1 MKKGKEKLHI
11 LQFVVA
17 VILAIVISISPI
29 TTQNAK
35 AAIVVTYSTTMY
47 TNDKMQIDLDY
58 TQKNV
63 KLKSS
68 NTKIATISK
77 TGWIKTKNK
86 TGKVVITVKYPKG
99 TDRYNITV
107 KKDKYAI
114 TINKAGVS
122 AGMQAVVATVKKT
135 GNVTVSYKKQGTVN
149 KQTFVVKKYTN
160 PLKSLKIDGTNIASK
175 FKTDNVYVL
184 PYAKYAGKKIK
195 VSYSAASNFELLYVD
210 YLLQP
215 GNMKSDIV
223 KNKGTVKIQKKNS
236 ALLISAYNAKTQQNE
251 TCMVI
256 FQ

>member
-1 MKKGKEKLHI
+1 MIGVSKTFGGSSILSSPALKNARKPCIYWVSGVFDFWSKSNLITNLIIGSNHLFSYGKFLKLYVGY
-11 LQFVVA
+11 F
-17 VILAIVISISPI
+17 
-29 TTQNAK
+29 
-35 AAIVVTYSTTMY
+35 MY
-47 TNDKMQIDLDY
+47 RIWFQRCSSIDL
-58 TQKNV
+58 
-63 KLKSS
+63 
-68 NTKIATISK
+68 
-77 TGWIKTKNK
+77 
-86 TGKVVITVKYPKG
+86 ITVKYPKE
-99 TDRYNITV
+99 TDRYNIIV

-160 PLKSLKIDGTNIASK
+160 PLKSLKIDGTNIVSK

-195 VSYSAASNFELLYVD
+195 VSYSAASNFELSYVD

-215 GNMKSDIV
+215 GNMKSDMV

>member
-1 MKKGKEKLHI
+1 MTVML
-11 LQFVVA
+11 A
-17 VILAIVISISPI
+17 VMMVLSTAAETQAA
-29 TTQNAK
+29 TTTPQK
-35 AAIVVTYSTTMY
+35 RVVTLYSS
-47 TNDKMQIDLDY
+47 KS
-58 TQKNV
+58 KNYNSFLGNY
-63 KLKSS
+63 KFQSLKSADR
-68 NTKIATISK
+68 KKATLAL
-77 TGWIKTKNK
+77 KN
-86 TGKVVITVKYPKG
+86 G
-99 TDRYNITV
+99 
-107 KKDKYAI
+107 
-114 TINKAGVS
+114 AGVS

-195 VSYSAASNFELLYVD
+195 VSYSAASNFELSYVD

-215 GNMKSDIV
+215 GNMKSDMV

>member
-1 MKKGKEKLHI
+1 MIGDWSNGMIGVSKTFGGSSILSSPALKNARKPCIYWVSGVFDFLVKIKSNHKSNHLFSYGKFLKLYVGY
-11 LQFVVA
+11 F
-17 VILAIVISISPI
+17 
-29 TTQNAK
+29 
-35 AAIVVTYSTTMY
+35 MY
-47 TNDKMQIDLDY
+47 RIWFQRCSSIDL
-58 TQKNV
+58 
-63 KLKSS
+63 
-68 NTKIATISK
+68 
-77 TGWIKTKNK
+77 
-86 TGKVVITVKYPKG
+86 ITVKYPKE
-99 TDRYNITV
+99 TDRYNIIV

>member
-1 MKKGKEKLHI
+1 MKKISRKLSVI
-11 LQFVVA
+11 FMTVMLA
-17 VILAIVISISPI
+17 VMIVLSTAAETQAA
-29 TTQNAK
+29 TTTPQK
-35 AAIVVTYSTTMY
+35 RVVTLYSSKSKNYNSFLGNYVSANMY
-47 TNDKMQIDLDY
+47 NIDVAP
-58 TQKNV
+58 KNS
-63 KLKSS
+63 KFQSLKSADR
-68 NTKIATISK
+68 KKATLAL
-77 TGWIKTKNK
+77 KN
-86 TGKVVITVKYPKG
+86 G
-99 TDRYNITV
+99 
-107 KKDKYAI
+107 
-114 TINKAGVS
+114 AGVS

-195 VSYSAASNFELLYVD
+195 VSYSAASNFELSYVD

-215 GNMKSDIV
+215 GNMKSDMV